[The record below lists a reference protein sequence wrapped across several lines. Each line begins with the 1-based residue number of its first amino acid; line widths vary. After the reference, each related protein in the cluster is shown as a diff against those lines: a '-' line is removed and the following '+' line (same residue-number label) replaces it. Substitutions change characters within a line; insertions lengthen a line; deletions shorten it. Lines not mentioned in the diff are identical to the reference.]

1 MFLTLIFEKKRI
13 TFNSQNGTHI
23 MLVYKIEFI
32 FPSPKIQDKDRGDDK
47 KTKNNETKVFTAHK
61 A

>member
-1 MFLTLIFEKKRI
+1 
-13 TFNSQNGTHI
+13 

-32 FPSPKIQDKDRGDDK
+32 FPSPKIQDKNQGDDK